1 MGLGVGVGVGGWV
14 CGWVGVWVGGCVG
27 VCEGKKVSTKEL
39 EGWLT
44 NTKRILFNKERASGL
59 SQQMCF

>member
-1 MGLGVGVGVGGWV
+1 M
-14 CGWVGVWVGGCVG
+14 WVGGCVG